1 MEAPDF
7 TPDDWREWRRLRA
20 LQLKQQGWYQ
30 RDIAAALGITEVT
43 VSRWRAQVRLGGPG
57 ALRTP
62 SATRPRPHRSP
73 PNPPSP
79 YPSRKIFELR
89 CLSRCDDVYC
99 HHYERRGRREA
110 GSARL
115 G

>member
-57 ALRTP
+57 ALRTRSSP
-62 SATRPRPHRSP
+62 GRPPKLSPAQKRLIPEFLWHGTEAYGMRRFCAGESLGGRP
-73 PNPPSP
+73 
-79 YPSRKIFELR
+79 
-89 CLSRCDDVYC
+89 
-99 HHYERRGRREA
+99 
-110 GSARL
+110 
-115 G
+115 